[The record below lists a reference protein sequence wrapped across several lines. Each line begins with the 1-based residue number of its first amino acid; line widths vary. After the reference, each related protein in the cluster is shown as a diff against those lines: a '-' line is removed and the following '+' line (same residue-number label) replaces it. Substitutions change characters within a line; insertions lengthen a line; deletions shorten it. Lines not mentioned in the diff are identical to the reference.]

1 MRSMI
6 LATAGFTIL
15 SLMPAPAA
23 GEGPVRGLTRIGQ
36 CVPSRIKWV
45 GTRLE
50 DGVTK
55 KPVDGSG
62 SAFSL
67 VNGVYGVSYEQVPA
81 VDRSR
86 RGDPVR
92 VCLAFIPTD
101 CPKGDLRGR
110 EYKVTNL
117 RTRQS
122 WRLPDAEHGCG
133 GA

>member
-1 MRSMI
+1 MRPVLWSMI
-6 LATAGFTIL
+6 ALGGIL
-15 SLMPAPAA
+15 FCGVPAA
-23 GEGPVRGLTRIGQ
+23 AEGPVRGLVRVGQ

-45 GTRLE
+45 GHRLE
-50 DGVTK
+50 DSATHK
-55 KPVDGSG
+55 QIAGSG

-92 VCLAFIPTD
+92 VCLAEIPTG
-101 CPKGDLRGR
+101 CPKGDDRGR

-117 RTRQS
+117 RTKKS